1 MADWIPAQVI
11 ANRHWN
17 QDLFSLSLRANIE
30 PFKAGQFTKLGIM
43 IGDNLIQRAYSF
55 VNSPQH
61 TDIEIYATRVADG
74 LLSPRLHAL
83 QEGDTVQISARA
95 SGFFTLDEVAT
106 SQHLW
111 LFATGTAIGPYLSIL
126 GQKEVWHKY
135 RKIIL
140 IHAVRYAADLSYQA
154 EISALKQQ
162 YGDQLI
168 VQPFVSR
175 EPAPLCLTGRIPLAI
190 ADGLLERHV
199 GLSLSAEHSQVML
212 CGNPQMVRDTKAVLE
227 AKGLAKNLRRKPGQI
242 TMEHYW

>member
-55 VNSPQH
+55 VNPPQQ
-61 TDIEIYATRVADG
+61 TNIEIYATRVTDG

-83 QEGDTVQISARA
+83 QAGDTVQISARA
-95 SGFFTLDEVAT
+95 SGFFTLDDIAN

-126 GQKEVWHKY
+126 GQKDVWHRY

-140 IHAVRYAADLSYQA
+140 IHAVRFAADLSYQA

-175 EPAPLCLTGRIPLAI
+175 EPAPLCLTGRIPQAI

-199 GLSLSAEHSQVML
+199 GLYLSAENSQVML

-227 AKGLAKNLRRKPGQI
+227 AKGLTKNLRRAPGQI